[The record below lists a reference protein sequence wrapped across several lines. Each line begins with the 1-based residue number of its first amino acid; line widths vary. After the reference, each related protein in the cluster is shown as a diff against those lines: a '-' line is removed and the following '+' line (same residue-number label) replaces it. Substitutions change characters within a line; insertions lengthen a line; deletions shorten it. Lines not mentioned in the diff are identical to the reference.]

1 MKTMLATL
9 FLALGALAQDVPR
22 EYALLNRH
30 YHDGET
36 LKYRMKGTN
45 ERWQYEIQAEA
56 LVKKDQNGKYTEEYA
71 WSNLM
76 SGGAAM
82 PLSAASL
89 QFRQALSL
97 DPDKPPA
104 IPDLSKVQPM
114 LIGPI
119 TDLLT
124 FYVDLWLA
132 ARSGQLSHAGDHV
145 YQKMGTPASWADGNY
160 VVLGEDSIDFDIT
173 LTDVDRTNAVAT
185 LVVKHVPPEQP
196 AVHLPAD
203 WMREPVADTR
213 NNWVDVQKR
222 DGEFVAAVGK
232 ETFEVRMKVSLAD
245 GKILSGTIE
254 NPVKAKE
261 RDCEDAAFTKCGAAR
276 PHEIMRRIEITLER

>member
-1 MKTMLATL
+1 MTRLAL
-9 FLALGALAQDVPR
+9 FLFAMSVLAQDVP
-22 EYALLNRH
+22 ADHGLLNRH

-36 LKYRMKGTN
+36 LQYRMKGTN
-45 ERWQYEIQAEA
+45 ERWQYEIQAA
-56 LVKKDQNGKYTEEYA
+56 GVVKKDQNGKYTEEYA

-89 QFRQALSL
+89 QFRQTMSL

-119 TDLLT
+119 TDLMT

-132 ARSGQLSHAGDHV
+132 ARSGKMSHPGDHF
-145 YQKMGTPASWADGNY
+145 YQKVGTPASWADGNY

-173 LTDVDRTNAVAT
+173 LTDVDRASQAAT
-185 LVVKHVPPEQP
+185 LLIKHVPPEQP
-196 AVHLPAD
+196 SVRLPAN
-203 WMREPVADTR
+203 WMREAVADTK

-222 DGEFVAAVGK
+222 DGKFVAAVGK
-232 ETFEVRMKVSLAD
+232 ETFDVRIKVSLVD

-261 RDCEDAAFTKCGAAR
+261 RDCEDEGLTKCGDPR
-276 PHEIMRRIEITLER
+276 RHEILRRIEIALEP

>member
-1 MKTMLATL
+1 MMTRLASL
-9 FLALGALAQDVPR
+9 LLAMSALAQDVPADH
-22 EYALLNRH
+22 ALLSRR
-30 YHDGET
+30 YHDGEK

-45 ERWQYEIQAEA
+45 ERWQYEIQGAGV
-56 LVKKDQNGKYTEEYA
+56 VKKDQNGKYAEEYG

-76 SGGAAM
+76 SGGTAM

-89 QFRQALSL
+89 QFRQTMSL

-104 IPDLSKVQPM
+104 IPDLSKVQPL

-119 TDLLT
+119 TDLMT

-132 ARSGQLSHAGDHV
+132 ARSGKLSHTGDHV
-145 YQKMGTPASWADGNY
+145 YQKVGTPASWADGNY

-173 LTDVDRTNAVAT
+173 LTEVDRADQVAT
-185 LVVKHVPPEQP
+185 LLVKHVPPEQP
-196 AVHLPAD
+196 SVHLPVE
-203 WMREPVADTR
+203 WMREPVADTK

-222 DGEFVAAVGK
+222 DGKFVAAVGK
-232 ETFEVRMKVSLAD
+232 ETFDVRMKVSLAD

-261 RDCEDAAFTKCGAAR
+261 RDCEDADFTKCGDAR
-276 PHEIMRRIEITLER
+276 PHEIVRRIEIALER

>member
-1 MKTMLATL
+1 MITRLAPLLFTM
-9 FLALGALAQDVPR
+9 GALAQSVPADH
-22 EYALLNRH
+22 ALLGRH

-45 ERWQYEIQAEA
+45 ERWQYEIQAA
-56 LVKKDQNGKYTEEYA
+56 GVVKKDANGKYTEEYA

-89 QFRQALSL
+89 QFRQTLSL
-97 DPDKPPA
+97 DPEKPPA

-114 LIGPI
+114 LIGPM

-124 FYVDLWLA
+124 FYADLWLA
-132 ARSGQLSHAGDHV
+132 ARTGKLSHPGDHV
-145 YQKMGTPASWADGNY
+145 YQKMGIPASWADGNY
-160 VVLGEDSIDFDIT
+160 VVLGEDSIDFDMT
-173 LTDVDRTNAVAT
+173 LTDVDRQNQVAT
-185 LVVKHVPPEQP
+185 LMVRHVPPEQP

-203 WMREPVADTR
+203 WMREPVADTK

-222 DGEFVAAVGK
+222 DANFVAAVGK
-232 ETFEVRMKVSLAD
+232 ETFDVRMKVSLAD

-261 RDCEDAAFTKCGAAR
+261 RDCEDAAFTKCGDPR
-276 PHEIMRRIEITLER
+276 PHEILRRIEIALEQ

>member
-1 MKTMLATL
+1 MITRLAPLL
-9 FLALGALAQDVPR
+9 FAMGALAQDVPADH
-22 EYALLNRH
+22 ALLSRH

-36 LKYRMKGTN
+36 LTYRMKGTN
-45 ERWQYEIQAEA
+45 ERWQYEIQAA
-56 LVKKDQNGKYTEEYA
+56 GVVKKDGNGKYTEEYA
-71 WSNLM
+71 WSNLT

-89 QFRQALSL
+89 QFRQTLSL
-97 DPDKPPA
+97 DPEKPPA

-124 FYVDLWLA
+124 FYADLWLA
-132 ARSGQLSHAGDHV
+132 ARTGKLSHTGDHV
-145 YQKMGTPASWADGNY
+145 YQKLGIPASWADGNY

-173 LTDVDRTNAVAT
+173 LTNVDGPNQVAT
-185 LVVKHVPPEQP
+185 LLVKHVPPEQP
-196 AVHLPAD
+196 AVHLPVE
-203 WMREPVADTR
+203 WMREPVADTK

-222 DGEFVAAVGK
+222 EGKFVAAVGK
-232 ETFEVRMKVSLAD
+232 ETFDVRMKVSLAD

-254 NPVKAKE
+254 NPVKAEE
-261 RDCEDAAFTKCGAAR
+261 RDCEDAGFTKCGDAR
-276 PHEIMRRIEITLER
+276 PHEILRRIEIALER

>member
-1 MKTMLATL
+1 MITRLAPLL
-9 FLALGALAQDVPR
+9 FAMSALAQDVPADH
-22 EYALLNRH
+22 ALLSRQ

-45 ERWQYEIQAEA
+45 ERWQYEIQAA
-56 LVKKDQNGKYTEEYA
+56 GVVKKDQNGKYTEEYA
-71 WSNLM
+71 WSSLM

-89 QFRQALSL
+89 QFRELLSL
-97 DPDKPPA
+97 DPEKPPSV
-104 IPDLSKVQPM
+104 PNLSTVQPI

-119 TDLLT
+119 TDFLT

-132 ARSGQLSHAGDHV
+132 ARAGKLSHPGDHV
-145 YQKMGTPASWADGNY
+145 YQKMGIPASWADGNY
-160 VVLGEDSIDFDIT
+160 VVLGEDSIDFDMT
-173 LTDVDRTNAVAT
+173 LTDVDRQNQVAT
-185 LVVKHVPPEQP
+185 LLVKHVPPEQP

-203 WMREPVADTR
+203 WMREPVADTK

-222 DGEFVAAVGK
+222 DGKFVAAVGK
-232 ETFEVRMKVSLAD
+232 ETFDVRMKVGLAD

-261 RDCEDAAFTKCGAAR
+261 RDCEDAAFTKCGDAR
-276 PHEIMRRIEITLER
+276 PHDILRRIEITLEQ

>member
-1 MKTMLATL
+1 MKTTLATL
-9 FLALGALAQDVPR
+9 FLALGALAQEAPR
-22 EYALLNRH
+22 VHGLLSRH

-36 LKYRMKGTN
+36 LQYRMKGTN
-45 ERWQYEIQAEA
+45 ERWQYEIQAA
-56 LVKKDQNGKYTEEYA
+56 GAVKKDRNGKYTEEYA

-89 QFRQALSL
+89 QFRQTMSL
-97 DPDKPPA
+97 DPEKPPA

-119 TDLLT
+119 TDLMT

-132 ARSGQLSHAGDHV
+132 AQSGKLSHAGDHV
-145 YQKMGTPASWADGNY
+145 YQKVGTPASWADGNY

-173 LTDVDRTNAVAT
+173 LTDVDRSNEVAT
-185 LVVKHVPPEQP
+185 LLVKHIPPEQP

-203 WMREPVADTR
+203 WMREPVADTK

-222 DGEFVAAVGK
+222 DGKFVAAVGK
-232 ETFEVRMKVSLAD
+232 ETFDVRMKVSLAD

-261 RDCEDAAFTKCGAAR
+261 RDCEDAAFTKCGDAR
-276 PHEIMRRIEITLER
+276 PHEIMRRIEITLEP